1 MFQYVYLLYCIFET
15 PYVLVL
21 MSIKTSVCL
30 VILLVKNQIFF
41 LPVHVLVTRYCLI
54 SACIL
59 AFGYLVFCVS
69 LFCEWSK
76 RLNKKKMHA
85 KANVTGGFFQ
95 CMYTLSYI

>member
-41 LPVHVLVTRYCLI
+41 SSSSCISHPLLFDQRLYISLCLSGVLCEF
-54 SACIL
+54 IL
-59 AFGYLVFCVS
+59 WMEQAV
-69 LFCEWSK
+69 K
-76 RLNKKKMHA
+76 
-85 KANVTGGFFQ
+85 
-95 CMYTLSYI
+95 